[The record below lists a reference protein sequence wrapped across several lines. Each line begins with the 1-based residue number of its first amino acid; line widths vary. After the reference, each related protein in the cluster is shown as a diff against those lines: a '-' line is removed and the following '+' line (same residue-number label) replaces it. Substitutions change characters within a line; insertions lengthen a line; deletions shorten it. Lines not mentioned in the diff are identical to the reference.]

1 MRIYSSTFFCFTD
14 RHSLYINC
22 GGETVKINGKTFEGD
37 AGIGGGAATFY
48 FNANTYWGFSSTGDF
63 MDDDDEQ
70 NSNYIANLQSS
81 QISELYTN
89 ARIGPTLSYIGY
101 CLENGSYT
109 VRLHFAEIQ
118 FTNDKTYRSLGRRKF
133 NIYVKVINGNQE

>member
-1 MRIYSSTFFCFTD
+1 M
-14 RHSLYINC
+14 YINC

-37 AGIGGGAATFY
+37 AGVGGGAATFY
-48 FNANTYWGFSSTGDF
+48 FNANTNWGFSSTGDF

-70 NSNYIANLQSS
+70 NTNYIANLKSL

-89 ARIGPTLSYIGY
+89 ARIAPLLLTYIGY
-101 CLENGSYT
+101 CLENGIYT
-109 VRLHFAEIQ
+109 VSLHFAEIQ

-133 NIYVKVINGNQE
+133 DIYVQVINDTQESPFF